1 MYDFNMKEE
10 LNDLF
15 ENCENEEENKP
26 FEDIFNKIKKEARN
40 FASMDIFVDEYYNK
54 PGYEFLKD
62 IEFVELMAGD
72 EEHRWYVV
80 GNSLYKININN
91 KDYYFGATE
100 VITLKSEE
108 MDLEDTYWE
117 TEVFKVK
124 KVIKECWERD

>member
-1 MYDFNMKEE
+1 MEK
-10 LNDLF
+10 
-15 ENCENEEENKP
+15 NEKL
-26 FEDIFNKIKKEARN
+26 FEDIFNKIKKKAKD
-40 FASMDIFVDEYYNK
+40 FASLDTFIDEYYNK

-62 IEFVELMAGD
+62 IEFVEPMTGG
-72 EEHRWYVV
+72 EEYRWYVV

-124 KVIKECWERD
+124 KVIKECWEVEK